1 MKTKVSS
8 NGKSNEEGRCR
19 LPAVLYRAV
28 LWSFAAVVKIFRGS
42 RVRTPLRG
50 LPTKVGGDIKHITA
64 HKGLHMPS
72 SSLDDVKKPSTIEF
86 C

>member
-1 MKTKVSS
+1 MALGFVV
-8 NGKSNEEGRCR
+8 ER
-19 LPAVLYRAV
+19 LWERHVWLCQIQARP
-28 LWSFAAVVKIFRGS
+28 S
-42 RVRTPLRG
+42 
-50 LPTKVGGDIKHITA
+50 GD